1 MDLVRVICTDFQSIR
16 EVDLEYENLKMEQF
30 YSRYPSDIKLVCVNM
45 PERCTEQL
53 AFVSHKLENC
63 QHEWKRKALRARRM
77 ELEWLEKNRQRKEYY
92 LFLYVDSPEQLSDA
106 RGGAIARLEDARMVM
121 SITRQE
127 KIEVLTKMMNPEQT
141 FLTRSNWKK
150 KKRWIEMDMIPVCWL
165 QFSQQAGFVFIRL
178 TSELEV
184 IMEPF

>member
-1 MDLVRVICTDFQSIR
+1 MDLEGEKFEDGEGLQQII
-16 EVDLEYENLKMEQF
+16 
-30 YSRYPSDIKLVCVNM
+30 SDIKLVCVNM

-106 RGGAIARLEDARMVM
+106 RGLGLPPEDARLVM

-127 KIEVLTKMMNPEQT
+127 KIEVLTKMMNPGQVFFNKVKLEK
-141 FLTRSNWKK
+141 R

-165 QFSQQAGFVFIRL
+165 QFSAF
-178 TSELEV
+178 
-184 IMEPF
+184 